1 MLLLTIRKGTTPD
14 AQQER
19 TCYYNAYECS
29 TIQDTAETVTVL
41 TWHADSLP
49 VWLDMEHNTV
59 TDYTTDQDTI
69 IAAVMAA

>member
-1 MLLLTIRKGTTPD
+1 MLLITITKGTTPD

-19 TCYYNAYECS
+19 TCYCNAYECN

-59 TDYTTDQDTI
+59 TEIRTGPAA
-69 IAAVMAA
+69 IAAIMAA

>member
-19 TCYYNAYECS
+19 TCYCNAYEGS

-59 TDYTTDQDTI
+59 TAYLTGADAI
-69 IAAVMAA
+69 NAIMAA

>member
-1 MLLLTIRKGTTPD
+1 MLLLTIRKGITPD

-19 TCYYNAYECS
+19 TCYCNAYECN
-29 TIQDTAETVTVL
+29 TIQDTAEAVTVL

-59 TDYTTDQDTI
+59 TAYATGE
-69 IAAVMAA
+69 AAVKAIMAA